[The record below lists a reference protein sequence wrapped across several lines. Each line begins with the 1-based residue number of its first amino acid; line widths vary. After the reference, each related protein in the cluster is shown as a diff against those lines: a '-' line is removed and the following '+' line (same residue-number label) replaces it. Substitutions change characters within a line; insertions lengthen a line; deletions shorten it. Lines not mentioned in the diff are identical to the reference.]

1 MDTFKPG
8 ELIREMTL
16 ELIESAPNGW
26 DTMNY
31 RFEYI
36 GGVAAMEN
44 LVTFDSGE
52 TARKQHPHSVGEKA
66 DSLKE
71 GMYEKGKGTWF
82 SMELKI
88 TRPGKFRA
96 EFNYDREADIHPL
109 PVSADS
115 YALEMRKF
123 PRDPEYIPGWLQE
136 KLREARGKQ

>member
-1 MDTFKPG
+1 MDASQQEK
-8 ELIREMTL
+8 LVREMAL
-16 ELIESAPNGW
+16 EILEGAPRGW
-26 DTMNY
+26 SVMKY
-31 RFEYI
+31 RYEHI
-36 GGVAAMEN
+36 GRAGAGEN
-44 LVTFDSGE
+44 LVTFEDGE
-52 TARKQHPHSVGEKA
+52 TKRKRQPYSVIEKA
-66 DSLKE
+66 ISLKE